1 MNLGLTGKIA
11 IVTGGGS
18 GIGRGIALALAE
30 EGVNTIIADI
40 DAERASTVVNEIEK
54 KYGKGRALDVKTD
67 VSNRKSVDLMV
78 RQAVDKFGT
87 VHILVNNAG
96 VTIPN
101 FIEDVTEEDIEKTVK
116 VNIKGVIYCI
126 RAVQPYMKKQ
136 RWGRIINVSSTSG
149 VKGSAGLSVYSMS
162 KFAIRGLTQALGLEL
177 GKFGITVNAVAPSDV
192 YEAGSWSENSSLYE
206 ISMKKEDARTPEEL
220 RRKRIEKIPL
230 RRSCTIEDVADIIVF
245 LVSERAGFINAQTI
259 QVNGGLLPS

>member
-1 MNLGLTGKIA
+1 MNLDLKGKIA

-30 EGVNTIIADI
+30 EGVKIIIADI
-40 DAERASTVVNEIEK
+40 DVGRASTVVNEIEK
-54 KYGKGRALDVKTD
+54 KYEGKALDVETD

-78 RQAVDKFGT
+78 RRAVDKFGT

-101 FIEDVTEEDIEKTVK
+101 FIEDATERDIEKTVK
-116 VNIKGVIYCI
+116 VNIKGIIYCI
-126 RAVQPYMKKQ
+126 KAVQPYMKRQ
-136 RWGRIINVSSTSG
+136 RWGRIINMSSTSG

-177 GKFGITVNAVAPSDV
+177 GKFGITVNAIAPSDV
-192 YEAGSWSENSSLYE
+192 YEAGSWRETPFLYE
-206 ISMKKEDARTPEEL
+206 ISMKKEGARTPEEL
-220 RRKRIEKIPL
+220 RRKRIGKIPVG
-230 RRSCTIEDVADIIVF
+230 RSCTIEDIANLVVF
-245 LVSERAGFINAQTI
+245 LTSERAGFINAQTI